1 MHRLFPNSGGL
12 LNRLDLPGK
21 RCLWI
26 CVISARGPKQPH
38 WTSISGSGTIDM
50 RGGDDVLTLQDGAVL
65 DATISGGG
73 HVSGDTAVLDNANAL
88 SFDASHTINFEYLR
102 KDNVGVATLTGA
114 QSFWGGTTLNGGALN
129 VSGQLETPTVAM
141 ADDIVLQVNGTVQA
155 AGGTSVA
162 LSGSAGANTVM
173 VGEGGTLRATG
184 DLGDGNDV
192 LDVAGTLDTGA
203 GSVLLGAGDD
213 TLTIHDNTRIIGTV
227 MAGAGNDTFNADIA
241 GHADLGAVQQ
251 FETPSKTGEGVLNV
265 NGPASSDFTTVNALA
280 GTLNVA
286 AGGSIAAQAT
296 TAAAD
301 ATLQVAGSYTGT
313 SGDDSFASR
322 GTVIGALAFGAGN
335 DSVDVIGGNM
345 SGGTALDGGAGTDRL
360 GFSGQ
365 TLDGGT
371 LPTLTGWERVELL
384 NGNALNL
391 GKALD
396 LSGGVLAVRGN
407 DKLCFVR
414 STRRRC
420 QMYPRMYPHP

>member
-1 MHRLFPNSGGL
+1 PGCATLSGRALRLRRLQMTRRPSCPPASGRRVSPSTGLRSGAGGPMHRLFPNSGGL

-21 RCLWI
+21 RCWWI

-38 WTSISGSGTIDM
+38 WTSIS
-50 RGGDDVLTLQDGAVL
+50 
-65 DATISGGG
+65 ISGGG
-73 HVSGDTAVLDNANAL
+73 HVNGDTAVLDNANAL
-88 SFDASHTINFEYLR
+88 SFDASHTINFEDLR

-371 LPTLTGWERVELL
+371 LPTL
-384 NGNALNL
+384 
-391 GKALD
+391 
-396 LSGGVLAVRGN
+396 
-407 DKLCFVR
+407 
-414 STRRRC
+414 
-420 QMYPRMYPHP
+420 